1 MQTTSN
7 LYKELLASDY
17 TVETRLAIA
26 TKGRLINEEG
36 YYITFGGYRIVV
48 ADGSDPE
55 NGYNEGHLMAMEVS
69 GKKLFTQNTLT
80 VGCCVAAQLDVTMK
94 KPNVAIPK
102 NAELV
107 PYVRLRNREKHTE
120 WIKKGVFYIDTRKEA
135 DGGREKKMVIKAYDA
150 MLKTETDYPAS
161 SLSWP
166 AADISVVREICSYL
180 GFDPDPRTEAI
191 MTKGYRVQLPTG
203 YSCREV
209 LGYIAAMY
217 GGNFVMSDLGKLLLV
232 QMGVA
237 PVNTVDIGRRMR
249 SFSSSEALSG
259 YDRVELIVNEDEAYY
274 AGAASGR
281 TLTVECPWG
290 TQAIANDL
298 LAQFRDFRYQPYKA
312 ENAILDPA
320 AELGDGITAN
330 GVTGGIY
337 TMDATFGTGFRCTVS
352 APWEEELDHE
362 YPYVPKNDRKI
373 RRQLHALTTELTVQA
388 GLIQGEITDRIN
400 EIDILESQITQ
411 TATEISAKVSKT
423 GGTSSSFEW
432 NLTDSSWTL
441 KSKGT
446 TVLSATASG
455 VEITGKITATSG
467 EIGGFTIEDG
477 YLSTRGQYWGGE
489 ENGIYI
495 GPEGI
500 QLGTGFKVD
509 RWGEITATSG
519 TFTGEVYARSISY
532 GDDYGGYFSGEG
544 LEELSV
550 QGYYGNYAW
559 GQLDF
564 GTISTENTTEGVN
577 DSLANADWAY
587 GVLTGAEAFET
598 LSALNVYT
606 DELVVSDYMTLGG
619 HQLYLGSFPDKNGN
633 IQRCV
638 QWYD

>member
-48 ADGSDPE
+48 EDGLDPN
-55 NGYNEGHLMAMEVS
+55 NGYNEGHLMTMTVS
-69 GKKLFTQNTLT
+69 GKKLFTKNTPS

-107 PYVRLRNREKHTE
+107 PYVRLRNRETHSE
-120 WIKKGVFYIDTRKEA
+120 WIKKGVFYIDTRKET
-135 DGGREKKMVIKAYDA
+135 DGGRDKKLVLKAYDA
-150 MLKTETDYPAS
+150 MLKTETDYPSS

-166 AADISVVREICSYL
+166 ATDISVVREICSYL
-180 GFDPDPRTEAI
+180 GFESDPRTEAI
-191 MTKGYRVQLPTG
+191 ITKGYRVQLPTG

-232 QMGVA
+232 QMGTQPA
-237 PVNTVDIGRRMR
+237 DTVDIGRRMR

-259 YDRVELIVNEDEAYY
+259 YDRVELIVNENEAYY
-274 AGAASGR
+274 AGATSGR

-290 TQAIANDL
+290 TQVIANAL

-330 GVTGGIY
+330 GVTGEIY

-362 YPYVPKNDRKI
+362 YPYVPKKDRKI
-373 RRQLHALTTELTVQA
+373 RRQLHGLTTELSVQA
-388 GLIQGEITDRIN
+388 GLI
-400 EIDILESQITQ
+400 
-411 TATEISAKVSKT
+411 SAKVSQT
-423 GGTSSSFEW
+423 GGNAASFGWELDE
-432 NLTDSSWTL
+432 NSWTIEAD
-441 KSKGT
+441 GE
-446 TVLSATASG
+446 TVLVADVHG
-455 VEITGKITATSG
+455 LEIYGRIVAKGG

-477 YLSTRGQYWGGE
+477 YLSTRGQTWLGE

-495 GPEGI
+495 GPSGI
-500 QLGTGFKVD
+500 QLGPNFRVD
-509 RWGEITATSG
+509 RWGELYAYSG
-519 TFTGEVYARSISY
+519 TFTGTVHAGSIDY
-532 GDDYGGYFSGEG
+532 DGDAGFFSGDG

-550 QGYYGNYAW
+550 QGYYGSHAW

-587 GVLTGAEAFET
+587 GVLTGAESFEAVNT
-598 LSALNVYT
+598 IDLNISGKGNISWGVA
-606 DELVVSDYMTLGG
+606 S
-619 HQLYLGSFPDKNGN
+619 LYLNTIRDGNGN
-633 IQRCV
+633 LQNVV
-638 QWYD
+638 QWSA